1 MVEQYDEPKLVGG
14 QTLKYNVVSYLQ
26 QNNDLAKK
34 VAKSFVIP
42 LEVAV
47 QNIKFTNNTAMIA
60 RTLACLGIPKLHLL
74 DDKACDWRPA
84 LGSRNYIDIVKSGK
98 IDPSTYFQ
106 ENDLIPI
113 LIEQGG
119 IPLEE
124 FNFKSYI
131 REGKKICLV
140 MGNESTGLSSDYLK
154 QKFPIVSISQYG
166 VLRSLNVQIAASIVM
181 YEFTKQWRQI
191 ELSKL

>member
-14 QTLKYNVVSYLQ
+14 QTLKYNVITCLQ
-26 QNNDLAKK
+26 NNNDLAKK
-34 VAKSFVIP
+34 VAKSFFVP
-42 LEVAV
+42 LEIAV

-74 DDKACDWRPA
+74 NDKACDWRPA
-84 LGSRNYIDIVKSGK
+84 VGSRNYIDIVKPGK

-119 IPLEE
+119 ISLED
-124 FNFKSYI
+124 FNFKTYI

-140 MGNESTGLSSDYLK
+140 MGNEATGLSSEYLK

-166 VLRSLNVQIAASIVM
+166 VLRSLNVQVAASIVM

-191 ELSKL
+191 ELSKI